1 MTRTLSTSEMDDGM
15 NIRDL
20 AKALGLSTST
30 VSRALNG
37 YTDVNA
43 QTRLRVQ
50 EMAQSMGY
58 SPDAGARRLV
68 RGKTDAIGI
77 VYSAAVENLGNP
89 LFLDMAGG
97 LAERLE
103 QDHFD
108 LLLAVAKNDSDLNVY
123 DRLFRGGRVD
133 AVIVPNTLVQDERID
148 HLQAKGYPFIAYGR
162 TQSEGDFSW
171 FDFDNEQGSA
181 LAVEHLVGLG
191 HTRIAYVHA
200 ALALNF
206 AYQRHA
212 GFVNAMRKHGFIC
225 PAECMLGGVADKRGG
240 FVAVSHLLALA
251 DRPTAI
257 VVDNNLAGIGVV
269 RGLLDAGIDL
279 GKEMSV
285 LVHGE
290 LPNDS
295 LLSEMSITLVTQPT
309 AHDSGVTMA
318 EMVLKLLKGIE
329 QEHMHVLRQSNLTI
343 GSTTG
348 PVPVR

>member
-1 MTRTLSTSEMDDGM
+1 M
-15 NIRDL
+15 NIRDM
-20 AKALGLSTST
+20 ARALGLSTST

-43 QTRLRVQ
+43 DTRLRVQ

-58 SPDAGARRLV
+58 RPNAGARRLV
-68 RGKTDAIGI
+68 RGNTDAIGI

-108 LLLAVAKNDSDLNVY
+108 LLLAVAKNDSDLTIY

-133 AVIVPNTLVQDERID
+133 AVIVPNTLVEDARID
-148 HLQAKGYPFIAYGR
+148 YLLAKGYPFIAYGR
-162 TQSEGDFSW
+162 TQGADNFSW

-181 LAVEHLVGLG
+181 LAVAHLCELG

-200 ALALNF
+200 DLALNF

-212 GFVNAMRKHGFIC
+212 GFVNAMQKHGLNC
-225 PAECMLGGVADKRGG
+225 PPECMLGAIADKRGG
-240 FVAVSHLLALA
+240 LLAVSQLLALEH
-251 DRPTAI
+251 RPTAI

-269 RGLLDAGIDL
+269 RGLLDADIDL

-285 LVHGE
+285 VVHGE
-290 LPNDS
+290 LPSDS

-318 EMVLKLLKGIE
+318 EMVLKRLKDGE
-329 QEHMHVLRQSNLTI
+329 QERMHVLRQSTLQA

-348 PVPVR
+348 PVPAR